1 MAQVKIFWKG
11 DHGEVVPTNFKAKHE
26 EGVDWSA
33 TGSAAAVKFT
43 NKDVFGVDEL
53 IIPEDGMKTL
63 KVLPKAPTGK
73 YTFPIRCEKDPGD
86 GTPPV
91 TMIID

>member
-11 DHGEVVPTNFKAKHE
+11 DHGEVIPTSFQAKHE
-26 EGVDWSA
+26 ETVSWSA
-33 TGSAAAVKFT
+33 TGSAAAIKFT
-43 NKDVFGVDEL
+43 NKEIFGVDEL
-53 IIPEDGMKTL
+53 VVPEGETKTV

-73 YTFPIRCEKDPGD
+73 HTVPIRCDKDPGD

-91 TMIID
+91 TVIID